1 MKGCDQ
7 PARYMNQS
15 QICIGSLI
23 QTNIVWSTPGEKI
36 DECCQ
41 KNGIIHF
48 PK

>member
-23 QTNIVWSTPGEKI
+23 QTNIVWFKRLMNVVKKMG
-36 DECCQ
+36 
-41 KNGIIHF
+41 
-48 PK
+48 